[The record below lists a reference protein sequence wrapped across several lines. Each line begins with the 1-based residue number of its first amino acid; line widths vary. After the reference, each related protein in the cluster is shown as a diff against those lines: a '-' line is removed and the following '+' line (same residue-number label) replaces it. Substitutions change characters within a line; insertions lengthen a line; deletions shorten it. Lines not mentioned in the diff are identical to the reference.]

1 MMPKT
6 IIISLLL
13 AGRSCAFF
21 SPQYHGRYRNE
32 HLCLSAKVDPNENR
46 EGSLAAATKTLGK
59 VPYGEQSRK
68 YRRTV
73 FKHDDW
79 VNHRSSSS
87 RVFDNLQSLFFSG
100 VVRQLRPQVTAVS
113 AVALFVL
120 MWNIGLVGNIESH
133 KDIIAFDLPVI
144 ALPILP
150 FTLSSPA
157 LGLLLVF
164 RTNAAYTRW
173 MISRDTWSRLTAH
186 AKNLVRM
193 ASVFSTDQ
201 QAVKEFSKI
210 VYLYC
215 RSVMNQLSS
224 PDEDEEKYIEEVKAL
239 YQESPIGTQIC
250 ESNNRAMVAWKH
262 LSVQLHSLPATDPK
276 ALIETD
282 KSVIILGECAAV
294 CEKIYS
300 SPVPL
305 VYTRHTAR
313 FLSIWALLVP
323 CALYSSFSEASQV
336 LATLPASMILAF
348 FLFGIDELAM
358 QLEEPF
364 SILPMAYFCKDI
376 LDSATILVET
386 DDLEV
391 QEEVIS

>member
-1 MMPKT
+1 MIPKT
-6 IIISLLL
+6 IIIALLSLVQH
-13 AGRSCAFF
+13 SYAFV
-21 SPQYHGRYRNE
+21 SPQYIGRYRNE
-32 HLCLSAKVDPNENR
+32 LSAKVDPNEDL

-87 RVFDNLQSLFFSG
+87 RVLDNLQSLFFSG

-113 AVALFVL
+113 AVAVFVL
-120 MWNIGLVGNIESH
+120 MWNIGLVGSIESN
-133 KDIIAFDLPVI
+133 KDIIAFDLPII

-173 MISRDTWSRLTAH
+173 MISRDTWSRMTAH

-201 QAVKEFSKI
+201 EAVKEFSKI

-224 PDEDEEKYIEEVKAL
+224 PDEDEAKYIEEVKAL

-262 LSVQLHSLPATDPK
+262 LSVQLHSLPVADPK

-282 KSVIILGECAAV
+282 KSIIVLGECTAV

-323 CALYSSFSEASQV
+323 LALYSSFAESQLV

-364 SILPMAYFCKDI
+364 SILPMGYFCKDI
-376 LDSATILVET
+376 LDSATILVEM
-386 DDLEV
+386 DDLGE
-391 QEEVIS
+391 QERTS

>member
-1 MMPKT
+1 MIPKT
-6 IIISLLL
+6 IIIALLSLFQH
-13 AGRSCAFF
+13 SYAFV
-21 SPQYHGRYRNE
+21 SPHYIGRYRNE
-32 HLCLSAKVDPNENR
+32 LLAKVDPNENR

-73 FKHDDW
+73 FQHDDW
-79 VNHRSSSS
+79 VNHRS
-87 RVFDNLQSLFFSG
+87 
-100 VVRQLRPQVTAVS
+100 T
-113 AVALFVL
+113 
-120 MWNIGLVGNIESH
+120 
-133 KDIIAFDLPVI
+133 
-144 ALPILP
+144 
-150 FTLSSPA
+150 
-157 LGLLLVF
+157 
-164 RTNAAYTRW
+164 
-173 MISRDTWSRLTAH
+173 
-186 AKNLVRM
+186 
-193 ASVFSTDQ
+193 
-201 QAVKEFSKI
+201 
-210 VYLYC
+210 
-215 RSVMNQLSS
+215 
-224 PDEDEEKYIEEVKAL
+224 
-239 YQESPIGTQIC
+239 
-250 ESNNRAMVAWKH
+250 
-262 LSVQLHSLPATDPK
+262 
-276 ALIETD
+276 
-282 KSVIILGECAAV
+282 AV

-364 SILPMAYFCKDI
+364 SILPMGYFCKDI
-376 LDSATILVET
+376 LDSSTILVEM

>member
-1 MMPKT
+1 MIPKT
-6 IIISLLL
+6 IIIALLSLVQHSY
-13 AGRSCAFF
+13 AFVVSPHYIGRC
-21 SPQYHGRYRNE
+21 RNE
-32 HLCLSAKVDPNENR
+32 LLAKVDPNENR

-68 YRRTV
+68 YRRT
-73 FKHDDW
+73 HDDW

-120 MWNIGLVGNIESH
+120 MWNIGLVSNIEANQ
-133 KDIIAFDLPVI
+133 DIAVDLPVI

-173 MISRDTWSRLTAH
+173 MISRDSWSRIT
-186 AKNLVRM
+186 

-262 LSVQLHSLPATDPK
+262 LSVQLHSLPVADPK

-376 LDSATILVET
+376 LDSAAILVEV